1 MVKEYKKTATLL
13 EGTVRVGALNCDKH
27 EQICR

>member
-13 EGTVRVGALNCDKH
+13 EGTIRMGALNCEKH
-27 EQICR
+27 E